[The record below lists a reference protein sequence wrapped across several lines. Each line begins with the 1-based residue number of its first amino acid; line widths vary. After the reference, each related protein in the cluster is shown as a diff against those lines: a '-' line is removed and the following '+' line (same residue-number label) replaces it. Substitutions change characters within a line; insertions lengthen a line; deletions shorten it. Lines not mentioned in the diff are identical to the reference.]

1 MASQSGCLSLAFI
14 LPPMCDSYCA
24 RHDGR
29 CAVYLRWRHR
39 IRRTRGRETDLFVF
53 CFLCL
58 WFVFFFFGAAGV
70 GAREVDLGRGEV
82 EKPCLLCEGLFANE
96 GLRREQRDV
105 RTLLDVAH
113 RFVAYRLDARLARA
127 VGERLRLAV
136 IVRAGPA
143 LAVLIERRLRQIQSM
158 FGSVAR

>member
-1 MASQSGCLSLAFI
+1 MASQSGGLSLAFI

-39 IRRTRGRETDLFVF
+39 IRSTRGLDTDLFDSRK
-53 CFLCL
+53 LRH
-58 WFVFFFFGAAGV
+58 WKDPSIFGAAGV

-82 EKPCLLCEGLFANE
+82 EKPCLLGEVLFANE

-113 RFVAYRLDARLARA
+113 RFVAYCLDARLARA
-127 VGERLRLAV
+127 VGARRGRAV
-136 IVRAGPA
+136 FVRAGPA
-143 LAVLIERRLRQIQSM
+143 FAVLVERRLRLIQSM